1 MIVWEEE
8 EVVGCVATVK
18 VLLPLQNLRIKHC
31 TCLVEEAIDDERFG

>member
-18 VLLPLQNLRIKHC
+18 VLLPVQNLRIKHC